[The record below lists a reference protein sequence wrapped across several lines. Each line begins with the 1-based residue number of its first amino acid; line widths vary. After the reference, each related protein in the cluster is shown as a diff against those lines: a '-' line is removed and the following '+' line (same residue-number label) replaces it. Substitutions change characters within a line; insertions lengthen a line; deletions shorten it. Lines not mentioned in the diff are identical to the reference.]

1 MKRIIKLVIFS
12 TFIFAF
18 ATLVFGES
26 KEEKKVALL
35 IANDDY
41 ARDLGKLL
49 QPIKEAEALKKAL
62 ESIGFK
68 VILLKNAN
76 KASMKRTLKSFKD
89 QSRGNIAFFHYGGHA
104 VSVGGKNYL
113 IPLET
118 KIEDEDDLE
127 DECFS
132 VDAVMKNMQGSSNI
146 VVLDSCR
153 NNPFLTS
160 SHRGGTTRGLQAV
173 SIKPQNSII
182 VYSAQAGDVAIDGVF
197 TPILTQKI
205 VQKGK
210 SFSDILIEV
219 RNEVK
224 EKTKNKQNPGEYR
237 EISSQI
243 YLAGQPKNEPIYIHS
258 DNLNVKA
265 EVAQGTLQISTIT
278 PCSVYVDSVKA
289 ATLEAFGECKISCN
303 TGMRNIKINYKDGYA
318 ENKNV
323 VINKD
328 SFSFIEGEYVS
339 REVADA
345 CYALG
350 KAEKDEKEAFKWY
363 KKATDGG
370 NPLAM
375 GQIGWYYYEGLAGL
389 EKDEFIAL
397 KYFQEGAKQGDAW
410 SIGRVGVCYGRGSA
424 GLKQD
429 EVEAL
434 KWYKKAAKLGDE
446 RSMCNIGSYYENGLG
461 GLKQDKVE
469 ALKWYRKA
477 ADAGYAV
484 AMYNIAW
491 CYELGYGC
499 LQDRREALKWF
510 RMALNENHAGAMRC
524 VGYYYSMGYGGLK
537 KDEVE
542 ALKWYRKAAD
552 AGDAVAINNIG
563 GFYADGGAGLEK
575 DEVEA
580 LKWYRKA
587 ADAGDAAAMYNVGNN
602 YAYGRAG
609 LKEDK
614 VEALKWYRKAADA
627 GDAGA
632 MRCVGY
638 YYSMGYGGLKKDEVE
653 ALKWYRKAA
662 DAGDEWA
669 SNRLKELGK

>member
-132 VDAVMKNMQGSSNI
+132 VDVVMKNMQGSSNI

-224 EKTKNKQNPGEYR
+224 AKTKNKQNPGEYR

-243 YLAGQPKNEPIYIHS
+243 YLAGVPRNEPVVIPS
-258 DNLNVKA
+258 SQLNVRKT
-265 EVAQGTLQISTIT
+265 VSQGNLAISTIS
-278 PCSVYVDSVKA
+278 PCILVVDGIEVSHLK
-289 ATLEAFGECKISCN
+289 TFEECNISCDS
-303 TGMRNIKINYKDGYA
+303 GKRHVEMRYIDGVVEEKDVVVKT
-318 ENKNV
+318 NK
-323 VINKD
+323 KTT
-328 SFSFIEGEYVS
+328 IEGKHVS
-339 REVADA
+339 KEVAND
-345 CYALG
+345 CYDLAEETEDEVEAL
-350 KAEKDEKEAFKWY
+350 KWY
-363 KKATDGG
+363 RIASDGG
-370 NPLAM
+370 HAEAM
-375 GQIGWYYYEGLAGL
+375 GQLGCYYYEGLG
-389 EKDEFIAL
+389 
-397 KYFQEGAKQGDAW
+397 
-410 SIGRVGVCYGRGSA
+410 

-434 KWYKKAAKLGDE
+434 KWYRKAAEAGDAASMFDLGYAYERGLLGLKEDKTEALKYYKKAVDAGNKDAL
-446 RSMCNIGSYYENGLG
+446 CNIGYYYENGLG
-461 GLKQDKVE
+461 GLKKNEKE
-469 ALKWYRKA
+469 ALKWYKRA
-477 ADAGYAV
+477 ADAGDV
-484 AMYNIAW
+484 DAMIN
-491 CYELGYGC
+491 
-499 LQDRREALKWF
+499 
-510 RMALNENHAGAMRC
+510 
-524 VGYYYSMGYGGLK
+524 VGYFYENGKGGLK
-537 KDEVE
+537 KDRKE
-542 ALKWYRKAAD
+542 AIKWYKIARN
-552 AGDAVAINNIG
+552 AGN
-563 GFYADGGAGLEK
+563 
-575 DEVEA
+575 
-580 LKWYRKA
+580 
-587 ADAGDAAAMYNVGNN
+587 
-602 YAYGRAG
+602 
-609 LKEDK
+609 
-614 VEALKWYRKAADA
+614 
-627 GDAGA
+627 
-632 MRCVGY
+632 
-638 YYSMGYGGLKKDEVE
+638 
-653 ALKWYRKAA
+653 
-662 DAGDEWA
+662 EWA
-669 SNRLKELGK
+669 SDRLKEIGE